1 MSTISLES
9 KTKLPQKILEIITDG
24 SALLSIPMS
33 SSQASETLT
42 ASAKQLSST
51 ESVVDKTDKMLREIE
66 LMISDVSKSSAN
78 LEQGLD
84 VVCDIQECLQ
94 KVERQN
100 YYSAFFDP
108 SIPEQETL
116 LTDYDFDM
124 INTLRDQDQWFV
136 NDSAMYN
143 PLRFEG
149 DIANSGLNSHSIST
163 FLGDSPLFGI
173 FGVQR
178 NAVRQTYLKWEQA
191 RIPYTISS
199 QYSSY
204 SRTKIAEAIE
214 EYRKRTCIDF
224 SPKSAG
230 DLDYIHIVPDDGCYS
245 LVGRIGGKQPVSLGD
260 GCIQKGIII
269 HELMHAVGFFH
280 EQSRADRDE
289 YVKIN
294 WSNVE
299 AGLQDQFDKYSLN
312 MIDHLGTKYDY
323 GSVMHYAPTAFSKN
337 GKPTIE
343 PVEKNV
349 EIGQR
354 SGFSENDIYKINML
368 YNCPSFTT
376 TTATPENTKRV
387 KSITK
392 KVSITPT
399 ESPLSKK
406 GGIGSSIGDKGDR
419 GDNSILSSLIS
430 IHSGKGK
437 CEDRRKDCEFLAR
450 AGHCESRFSVRFM
463 TENCADSCG
472 KCQAEEKEKGVC
484 EDARTWCERWAN
496 SGMCNQTIFKDYMRQ
511 KCAKSCKF
519 C

>member
-1 MSTISLES
+1 MPSPT
-9 KTKLPQKILEIITDG
+9 
-24 SALLSIPMS
+24 S
-33 SSQASETLT
+33 SSASSVFLCPRLIFV
-42 ASAKQLSST
+42 LSSFALIR
-51 ESVVDKTDKMLREIE
+51 SCFAQYNR
-66 LMISDVSKSSAN
+66 
-78 LEQGLD
+78 
-84 VVCDIQECLQ
+84 
-94 KVERQN
+94 
-100 YYSAFFDP
+100 FFDP
-108 SIPEQETL
+108 SIPEQETI
-116 LTDYDFDM
+116 LTDYDFNM
-124 INTLRDQDQWFV
+124 IGHFRDNDQWFV

-149 DIANSGLNSHSIST
+149 DIANSGLNSRSINT

-214 EYRKRTCIDF
+214 EYRKKTCIDF

-343 PVEKNV
+343 PIEKNV

-354 SGFSENDIYKINML
+354 TGFSENDIYKINML

-376 TTATPENTKRV
+376 TMAPVESSKRV

-392 KVSITPT
+392 KVTSATA
-399 ESPLSKK
+399 SPISKK
-406 GGIGSSIGDKGDR
+406 GEIGSSIGDKGDR

-430 IHSGKGK
+430 IHSGKEK

-463 TENCADSCG
+463 TENCANSCR
-472 KCQAEEKEKGVC
+472 KCATEETEKGVC

-496 SGMCNQTIFKDYMRQ
+496 SGMCTQTIFKDYMRQ

>member
-1 MSTISLES
+1 MPSPT
-9 KTKLPQKILEIITDG
+9 
-24 SALLSIPMS
+24 S
-33 SSQASETLT
+33 SSASVFSCHLFFVICNFFVITP
-42 ASAKQLSST
+42 AFAQFN
-51 ESVVDKTDKMLREIE
+51 R
-66 LMISDVSKSSAN
+66 
-78 LEQGLD
+78 
-84 VVCDIQECLQ
+84 
-94 KVERQN
+94 
-100 YYSAFFDP
+100 FFDP
-108 SIPEQETL
+108 SIPEQETV
-116 LTDYDFDM
+116 LTDYDFNM
-124 INTLRDQDQWFV
+124 IGHFRDNDQWFV

-149 DIANSGLNSHSIST
+149 DIANSGLNSRSINT

-214 EYRKRTCIDF
+214 EYRKKTCIDF

-289 YVKIN
+289 FVKIN

-343 PVEKNV
+343 PIEKNV

-354 SGFSENDIYKINML
+354 AGFSENDIYKINML
-368 YNCPSFTT
+368 YNCPTFSEFLREKPVLQFYFSHYYHCSRKFKACEEYHQKSD
-376 TTATPENTKRV
+376 TA
-387 KSITK
+387 
-392 KVSITPT
+392 
-399 ESPLSKK
+399 SPISKK
-406 GGIGSSIGDKGDR
+406 GEIGSSIGDKGDR

-430 IHSGKGK
+430 IHAGRGK

-463 TENCADSCG
+463 TENCANSCG
-472 KCQAEEKEKGVC
+472 KCLAEEKENGVC

>member
-1 MSTISLES
+1 MPSTTFFHTSFYF
-9 KTKLPQKILEIITDG
+9 
-24 SALLSIPMS
+24 
-33 SSQASETLT
+33 
-42 ASAKQLSST
+42 
-51 ESVVDKTDKMLREIE
+51 VVIFIFTVHGYHR
-66 LMISDVSKSSAN
+66 N
-78 LEQGLD
+78 P
-84 VVCDIQECLQ
+84 
-94 KVERQN
+94 
-100 YYSAFFDP
+100 YFDD
-108 SIPEQETL
+108 SIPEQETV
-116 LTDYDFDM
+116 LTEHDYRM
-124 INTLRDQDQWFV
+124 INTYRKEDRWYNS

-149 DIANSGLNSHSIST
+149 DIANSGLNSGSINS
-163 FLGDSPLFGI
+163 FMGDSPFFGI

-178 NAVRQTYLKWEQA
+178 NAVRQTYLKWEDG

-204 SRTKIAEAIE
+204 SRSKIAEAIE
-214 EYRKRTCIDF
+214 EYRKKTCIDF
-224 SPKSAG
+224 APKSAG

-299 AGLQDQFDKYSLN
+299 AGLQDQFDKYSLS

-343 PVEKNV
+343 PIEKDV

-354 SGFSENDIYKINML
+354 LGFSENDIYKINML
-368 YNCPSFTT
+368 YNCPAFTT
-376 TTATPENTKRV
+376 TTVSPENTKRV

-392 KVSITPT
+392 KPGPMSGKQG
-399 ESPLSKK
+399 E
-406 GGIGSSIGDKGDR
+406 IGSSLGGDKDKSVLG
-419 GDNSILSSLIS
+419 NLIA
-430 IHSGKGK
+430 IHSGNGK

-450 AGHCESRFSVRFM
+450 AGHCDSRFSVRFM
-463 TENCADSCG
+463 TENCAESCG
-472 KCQAEEKEKGVC
+472 KCKEEGEDKGTKTTAGVVC
-484 EDARTWCERWAN
+484 EDSRSWCDRWAS
-496 SGMCNQTIFKDYMRQ
+496 SGMCNQTIFKDYMRS